1 MSQLGHNLMI
11 TNLDTLISRDA
22 NIRNGRPCIAGT
34 GITGTGI
41 TVHRVAI
48 WYRLGHSAEDIARQ
62 YPHLALDGVY
72 AALAYYHANRSE
84 IDAEIE
90 ADEAIAQQLEA
101 QHTAKQPI
109 AS

>member
-1 MSQLGHNLMI
+1 MT
-11 TNLDTLISRDA
+11 TNLDTLISSDV
-22 NIRNGRPCIAGT
+22 NIRNGRPCIA
-34 GITGTGI
+34 GTGI

-90 ADEAIAQQLEA
+90 ADEAIAQQLET

>member
-1 MSQLGHNLMI
+1 MI

-22 NIRNGRPCIAGT
+22 NIRNGRPCIA
-34 GITGTGI
+34 GTGI

-101 QHTAKQPI
+101 KHTAKQPI

>member
-1 MSQLGHNLMI
+1 MT
-11 TNLDTLISRDA
+11 TNLNALISSDA
-22 NIRNGRPCIAGT
+22 NIRNGRPCIA
-34 GITGTGI
+34 GTGI

-48 WYRLGHSAEDIARQ
+48 WYRLGHSAEDIVRQ

-90 ADEAIAQQLEA
+90 ADEAIAQQLKA

>member
-1 MSQLGHNLMI
+1 MT
-11 TNLDTLISRDA
+11 TNLNTLISSDA
-22 NIRNGRPCIAGT
+22 NIRNGRPCIA
-34 GITGTGI
+34 GTGI

-84 IDAEIE
+84 VEAEIE